1 MSSRTGD
8 VTAPPTPC
16 LKASVSLQEEEEEE
30 QHEEEEEE
38 DEDADECA
46 EDDAAAEG
54 W

>member
-30 QHEEEEEE
+30 